1 MTLTGGI
8 MKLFNLLLG
17 TLFFAVVS
25 ITTVVPPAFCDEA
38 EWVQLDDNDDSR
50 FFYDKAGATRD
61 KGVVR
66 VETRVLY
73 TEAGKENALSTLSK
87 NKELARLNES
97 RYEYDLN
104 CAKSESRLLHV
115 AHFDKDGNVLR
126 KSDLSAVTQWEP
138 VPMGTRMT
146 LVLEAACP
154 AP

>member
-1 MTLTGGI
+1 
-8 MKLFNLLLG
+8 MKLFNLLMG
-17 TLFFAVVS
+17 SLFFALVS
-25 ITTVVPPAFCDEA
+25 MATVVPPAFCAGSD
-38 EWVQLDDNDDSR
+38 WVQLDDNEDSR
-50 FFYDKAGATRD
+50 FFFDKAGATRD

-66 VETRVLY
+66 VETRAVY
-73 TEAGKENALSTLSK
+73 TEAGKADALTTLSK
-87 NKELARLNES
+87 TKELGNLYES

-104 CAKSESRLLHV
+104 CEKQQSRLLHV